1 MSAYRINWAA
11 MVDRPLLEE
20 LAAAAGLDSVPT
32 LAAVRAALTTILAN
46 SGGWPYATTKPAR
59 AAQRAFALRLIGE
72 ACAQTLG
79 ARPTQL
85 PGFEIGDAQNG
96 IRPITLVPRVEVN
109 LADVATL
116 AAVPGLGTAMA
127 QAIVDERLQAGP
139 LRDLSDLIER
149 IDGIGPTRGRRLA
162 PFLGFTPPAVIG
174 SGATGELA
182 SDLASLLGQETG
194 ATADERFL
202 RVIERVSMHVAGHP
216 HPHTRFHLPRAA
228 KIDSRPDAVT
238 APRTALLSGKRYYFH
253 VRDAIRAAQE
263 RVDVAMFH
271 IALPVEDH
279 PTRHLLDALV
289 EARAR
294 DVRVRVLVDRDRP
307 SDPYNSTVINAA
319 AIAFL
324 LDGGVT
330 VRVDTSRKLLHS
342 KFLVI
347 DADHTIIG
355 SHNWSAGS
363 YFGFDDLSVDV
374 ESTALARI
382 TRQRFQA
389 LWALGVRPPR

>member
-1 MSAYRINWAA
+1 MSAYRIEWAA
-11 MVDRPLLEE
+11 LIDRPLVEE

-32 LAAVRAALTTILAN
+32 LAAVRPALATILAS
-46 SGGWPYATTKPAR
+46 SGGWPYATAKPAR
-59 AAQRAFALRLIGE
+59 AAQRAFALRLVGE

-79 ARPTQL
+79 ARPPQL
-85 PGFEIGDAQNG
+85 PGFEIGDAQDG
-96 IRPITLVPRVEVN
+96 IRPITLVARVEVN
-109 LADVATL
+109 LADAATL

-139 LRDLSDLIER
+139 LHDLADLIER

-162 PFLGFTPPAVIG
+162 PFLGFTPPSAIG
-174 SGATGELA
+174 VGATGELA
-182 SDLASLLGQETG
+182 ADLASLLAQETG
-194 ATADERFL
+194 ATATERLL
-202 RVIERVSMHVAGHP
+202 RVLDRVSMHVAGHP
-216 HPHTRFHLPRAA
+216 HPHTRFRLPRAA
-228 KIDSRPDAVT
+228 KIDARPDAVA
-238 APRTALLSGKRYYFH
+238 APRTALLSGNRYYYH

-271 IALPVEDH
+271 IALPVENH
-279 PTRHLLDALV
+279 PTRQLLDALV
-289 EARAR
+289 EAQARA
-294 DVRVRVLVDRDRP
+294 VRVRVLVDRDRP
-307 SDPYNSTVINAA
+307 NDPYNSTVINAA
-319 AIAFL
+319 AIAVL

-330 VRVDTSRKLLHS
+330 VRVDASRKLLHS

-363 YFGFDDLSVDV
+363 YFGFDDLSIDV
-374 ESTALARI
+374 ESTALARL

-389 LWALGVRPPR
+389 LWASGVRPPR